1 MLNGEVVMK
10 IADYLQDKFPDHKL
24 SDYQE
29 ASAYLTY
36 LMNIE
41 IIDQMNRQM
50 KMQMTKRL

>member
-29 ASAYLTY
+29 ASAYFTY

-41 IIDQMNRQM
+41 IIDQVNRQV
-50 KMQMTKRL
+50 KIQMTKRL

>member
-24 SDYQE
+24 SDYHE
-29 ASAYLTY
+29 ASAYFTY

-41 IIDQMNRQM
+41 IIDQVNRQV